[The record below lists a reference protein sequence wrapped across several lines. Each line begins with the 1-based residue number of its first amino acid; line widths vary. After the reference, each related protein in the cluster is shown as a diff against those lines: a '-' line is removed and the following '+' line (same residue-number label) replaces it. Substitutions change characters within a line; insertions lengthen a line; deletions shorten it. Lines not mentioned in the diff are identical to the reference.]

1 MIYQINMFIC
11 FQRKNGHALIKINHD
26 ANISLDF
33 NKEKTYYFDFRN
45 KQGIIHKKYLDK
57 KKK

>member
-1 MIYQINMFIC
+1 MIYEINIFIC

-33 NKEKTYYFDFRN
+33 DKEKTYYFDFRN
-45 KQGIIHKKYLDK
+45 K
-57 KKK
+57 